1 MDMTVVPTPPA
12 PAGRGAG
19 GRLRDTDRPDD
30 LSARSAR
37 RRIEGTLSLRAR
49 RPVRFSEQGSMP

>member
-1 MDMTVVPTPPA
+1 MDMTVVPTPSA

-19 GRLRDTDRPDD
+19 GRLRDTGRPDD
-30 LSARSAR
+30 PSARSAH